1 MADKTLGTKKL
12 DRRNSVNREETAL
25 KELQAKTSTL
35 QSMVERLKIRRATEQ
50 VDAEI
55 ANGTLPRDQREW
67 AIAYCATSGLA
78 AFDRFIAGQPVYK
91 ANPDGTFVQINAANV
106 GGESL
111 SSVEQKLCKHFRIEP
126 EKFVA
131 MRKRPLS
138 QRVLH

>member
-1 MADKTLGTKKL
+1 MLGIEL
-12 DRRNSVNREETAL
+12 DRRKSVNRDEIAL
-25 KELQAKTSTL
+25 KELSAKVSGLKST
-35 QSMVERLKIRRATEQ
+35 VERLKIRRATEQ

-55 ANGTLPRDQREW
+55 ANGTLPRERREW
-67 AIAYCATSGLA
+67 AISHFTANGPA
-78 AFDRFIAGQPVYK
+78 AFEKFIAGQPVYK
-91 ANPDGTFVQINAANV
+91 ANPDGTFVRINAATV
-106 GGESL
+106 AVESL